1 MLELIG
7 DVDGKTVLDAGC
19 GSGFYSI
26 SLAEQG
32 AIVSGID
39 VSENM
44 IDLAKKNS
52 DLLSA
57 DCKFFDGNI
66 QDLSIFESNIFD
78 LVTSSIVVG
87 YVDDMEKTFSE
98 VHRVLKPNGIFT
110 FSENHPIL
118 TSRKDGWERDREGEK
133 LILISI
139 STLIV

>member
-118 TSRKDGWERDREGEK
+118 TS
-133 LILISI
+133 
-139 STLIV
+139 